1 MRVSP
6 YAISREVSV
15 GQEAALAVKRRAVAM
30 EALSEGQHDVRELVD
45 LVSDLAVGDLS
56 EGERDHALPHFE
68 GSANGFIRG
77 SLANLG
83 GVVLYAAM
91 KDGEKGGI
99 KAGMEDSSQTKVALG
114 FPIKA
119 FNTTSFMKS

>member
-6 YAISREVSV
+6 DAVSWEVSV
-15 GQEAALAVKRRAVAM
+15 GQEAALAVERRAVAM
-30 EALSEGQHDVRELVD
+30 EALSEGQHDVCELVD

-68 GSANGFIRG
+68 GSPNGFIRG

-83 GVVLYAAM
+83 GVVLYAVI
-91 KDGEKGGI
+91 KNGEKGELRQEWRILSKQKLRG
-99 KAGMEDSSQTKVALG
+99 ASQ
-114 FPIKA
+114 
-119 FNTTSFMKS
+119 